1 MDEPKNDSTTDEN
14 TDITPKLEDQLT
26 SEIPIISQTE
36 DNKDVEIIEKEPT
49 AINIVDI
56 DNTIET
62 GEDVDEKS

>member
-49 AINIVDI
+49 AINIIDI

>member
-36 DNKDVEIIEKEPT
+36 DNKDVEIIEKEPI
-49 AINIVDI
+49 AINIIDI